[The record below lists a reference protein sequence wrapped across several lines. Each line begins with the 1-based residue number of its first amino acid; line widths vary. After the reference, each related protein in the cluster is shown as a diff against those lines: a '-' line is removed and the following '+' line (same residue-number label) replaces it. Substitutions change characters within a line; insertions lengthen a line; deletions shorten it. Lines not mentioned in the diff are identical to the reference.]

1 MPIAVKDNFCTN
13 NLPTTCGSNML
24 HDFRSPYDAT
34 VVNLIDKYGG
44 KIVGKTNMDEFGM
57 GSANVFSRS
66 GPVKNPWNYQ
76 NDPSIFI
83 DQQKIRVAG
92 GSSGG
97 SAAAVAMNMCTVA
110 LGSDT
115 GGSVRLPAS
124 YCGIFGFKPSN
135 GQVSRNGLVAY
146 ANSLDT
152 VGILGKNVNDIQ
164 TVFDVIA
171 QYDDKDPSSTPI
183 ELRKKTMEQENELL
197 MQWKDDDLT
206 GLKIGI
212 PKEYYVE
219 PLSSEIV
226 ASWRSGIQFLKKHGA
241 SIIPISLPHTK
252 LALPSY
258 YIIALAEASSNL
270 ARYDGV
276 RYGHRSN
283 NVSDPNMIYADTRAE
298 GFGKEVQR
306 RILLGTHVL
315 TAGTYESHFLPAQ
328 QARRLI
334 LDDFNQSLLINNPLY
349 NAATTSSSSNE
360 KVHFILTPS
369 SISTAP
375 KLINS
380 LPGDDNDL
388 MKEQQHNSHKVVD
401 AYMNDV
407 MTVPVSLSGLP
418 AISIPFS
425 QSKSDGY
432 PIGLQLI
439 GQYGYD
445 RFLLKIANKMIS
457 Y

>member
-1 MPIAVKDNFCTN
+1 MPIAIKDNFCTRD
-13 NLPTTCGSNML
+13 LPTTCGSNML
-24 HDFRSPYDAT
+24 NGFYSPYDAT
-34 VVNLIDKYGG
+34 VVSLLKEAGA

-57 GSANVFSRS
+57 GSANVFSSS
-66 GPVKNPWNYQ
+66 GPVKNPWGYQ
-76 NDPSIFI
+76 NDKSILE
-83 DQQKIRVAG
+83 DEQKIRVAG

-97 SAAAVAMNMCTVA
+97 SAVAVAMDMCAVA

-135 GQVSRNGLVAY
+135 GQISRNGLVAY

-152 VGILGKNVNDIQ
+152 VGMLGQNVDNIQ
-164 TVFDVIA
+164 SIYDVIA
-171 QYDDKDPSSTPI
+171 QYDDKDPTSIPLT
-183 ELRKKTMEQENELL
+183 LRKKISEQENELL
-197 MQWKDDDLT
+197 MNWSNDDLT

-219 PLSSEIV
+219 PLSSEV
-226 ASWRSGIQFLKKHGA
+226 LESWRSGIQYLKKRGA
-241 SIIPISLPHTK
+241 TIVPISLPHTK
-252 LALPSY
+252 FALPAY

-270 ARYDGV
+270 ARFDGV
-276 RYGHRSN
+276 RYGHRSTN
-283 NVSDPNMIYADTRAE
+283 LSDHNMIYADTRAE

-315 TAGTYESHFLPAQ
+315 TAGTYEKHFLPAQ

-334 LDDFNQSLLINNPLY
+334 LEDFNNSFIVNNPLY
-349 NAATTSSSSNE
+349 KTPSISQSE
-360 KVHFILTPS
+360 KVHLILTPS
-369 SISTAP
+369 AISTAP
-375 KLINS
+375 KLIDS
-380 LPGDDNDL
+380 LPNCTAAKDHDHDH
-388 MKEQQHNSHKVVD
+388 HNSHRVVD
-401 AYMNDV
+401 AYVNDV
-407 MTVPVSLSGLP
+407 MTVPASLSGLP

-439 GQYGYD
+439 GPYGFD
-445 RFLLKIANKMIS
+445 RFLLRIANKMK
-457 Y
+457 